1 MWSPSQAAAQRA
13 AKRRSAFY
21 SRINAWP
28 FLAIGFVVLIV
39 EFLAE
44 GTTYHQHPW
53 PWVVDL
59 PRSSH
64 AVAQRSAVRDDAMR
78 ITMTRDG
85 RVFFR
90 YNHVAPE
97 NLPGLIHDALQEGAE
112 KKIYLAVDA
121 RSKYGDAARVV
132 EQISLAGI
140 RQICLTA
147 QKPTEQRAASVLP

>member
-1 MWSPSQAAAQRA
+1 
-13 AKRRSAFY
+13 
-21 SRINAWP
+21 
-28 FLAIGFVVLIV
+28 
-39 EFLAE
+39 
-44 GTTYHQHPW
+44 
-53 PWVVDL
+53 
-59 PRSSH
+59 
-64 AVAQRSAVRDDAMR
+64 
-78 ITMTRDG
+78 MTRDG
-85 RVFFR
+85 RVFLR

-140 RQICLTA
+140 RQICLMA